1 MKTIMIDKT
10 REIALKILYKID
22 NEKAYSN
29 IVLNEMIKQN
39 KKELEDRDI
48 GLISEIVYGTTTW
61 KLTLDEIIKK
71 YSKIKLKKISPWI
84 LNILR
89 MGIYQIVFLDKI
101 PKSAAVNESVN
112 LAKRYGHKA
121 SSSFVNAILRKVTVK
136 DYEEFFQL
144 KDDIQRISVTNSMPI
159 WIVEEL
165 AKELSMEKV
174 EQIAKNSNLRP
185 DLSIRI
191 NNLQIAD
198 EGEIYKQKDQKEISG
213 QKLKAKIS
221 KSDLI
226 RRLEEKNIK
235 VEQGLLK
242 DFLIL
247 KNAKNIEN
255 MEEFRQGL
263 FTIQDETA
271 GLIPIILNPNK
282 TDVILDACSSPG
294 GKTTYLAEMMENQG
308 KIEAWD
314 IHEHRTKLVEN
325 TAKRLGI
332 TNIKTKVNDATIYD
346 KKYKEKFDKILLD
359 VPCLGLGVLRRKP
372 DIKWQKSK
380 EDIEEITKTQKQ
392 ILENC
397 SQYLKNGGELVYST
411 CSILKQ
417 ENDNIINEF
426 LNEHKEFYTEK
437 INIKKNNKI
446 QNKDFFEKYITN
458 DNYLQVYQN
467 NETDGFFICKMKKN
481 NKR

>member
-221 KSDLI
+221 K
-226 RRLEEKNIK
+226 
-235 VEQGLLK
+235 
-242 DFLIL
+242 
-247 KNAKNIEN
+247 
-255 MEEFRQGL
+255 
-263 FTIQDETA
+263 
-271 GLIPIILNPNK
+271 
-282 TDVILDACSSPG
+282 
-294 GKTTYLAEMMENQG
+294 
-308 KIEAWD
+308 
-314 IHEHRTKLVEN
+314 
-325 TAKRLGI
+325 
-332 TNIKTKVNDATIYD
+332 
-346 KKYKEKFDKILLD
+346 
-359 VPCLGLGVLRRKP
+359 
-372 DIKWQKSK
+372 
-380 EDIEEITKTQKQ
+380 
-392 ILENC
+392 
-397 SQYLKNGGELVYST
+397 
-411 CSILKQ
+411 
-417 ENDNIINEF
+417 
-426 LNEHKEFYTEK
+426 
-437 INIKKNNKI
+437 
-446 QNKDFFEKYITN
+446 
-458 DNYLQVYQN
+458 
-467 NETDGFFICKMKKN
+467 
-481 NKR
+481 